1 MKKTLYTTFM
11 SLSALLLIACGGGS
25 SGSNANDSY
34 DSKGSSNSNDSYN
47 SNEGRAF
54 YVDSAV
60 EGVSVTC
67 GTKVSLT
74 DKSGAFTY
82 VKGEIC
88 SFAIANIIL
97 REEGGI
103 TEGKSIFENNVTVA
117 QFLQSLDID
126 NNPSNGISISAEVI
140 KMLENNEIKALPSS
154 NIELQSIVSTLQD
167 EGTSFFGDFVTKAE
181 AEVHLNETENTL
193 NNYDNENND
202 DNNGN
207 NYDNGNFVNEN
218 ENDDNN
224 NPNEDT
230 ASGAS

>member
-1 MKKTLYTTFM
+1 MKKTLYTTLM
-11 SLSALLLIACGGGS
+11 SLPALLLIGCGGGS
-25 SGSNANDSY
+25 ST
-34 DSKGSSNSNDSYN
+34 
-47 SNEGRAF
+47 SNEGTAF

-60 EGVSVTC
+60 EGVTVTC
-67 GTKVSLT
+67 GEKVSLT
-74 DKSGAFTY
+74 DNKGAFTY
-82 VKGEIC
+82 VEGKLC
-88 SFAIANIIL
+88 SFSIANIIL

-103 TEGKSIFENNVTVA
+103 TEGKSVFENNVTVA